1 MGLSLKNSAVAAL
14 AAALAA
20 AAAEGGG
27 GGDGGKDGVDPCL
40 SAAAAKRVRPSFH
53 LALLA
58 GAHSGGWSYR
68 KIFSFEN
75 QNIARTEERKYLN
88 YLPLLHILGP
98 EPS

>member
-14 AAALAA
+14 AAAAA
-20 AAAEGGG
+20 GGGGGG
-27 GGDGGKDGVDPCL
+27 GGDGGGDGVDPCI
-40 SAAAAKRVRPSFH
+40 SAAAATRVRPSFH